1 MACINPILFKN
12 PRTNE
17 VNQQIMKRSG
27 ESPSFDAFLS
37 YDAVNRKSASQS
49 AKKAAANSARQP
61 FVPTAPP
68 VIVK

>member
-1 MACINPILFKN
+1 
-12 PRTNE
+12 
-17 VNQQIMKRSG
+17 MKRSG
-27 ESPSFDAFLS
+27 ENPSFDDFLT

-49 AKKAAANSARQP
+49 AKKAAADSARQP

>member
-1 MACINPILFKN
+1 
-12 PRTNE
+12 
-17 VNQQIMKRSG
+17 MKRSG
-27 ESPSFDAFLS
+27 ESPSFDAFLT

-49 AKKAAANSARQP
+49 AKKAAADSARQP

>member
-1 MACINPILFKN
+1 MMREDLEYFNAPSRWAIY
-12 PRTNE
+12 
-17 VNQQIMKRSG
+17 QQIMKRSG
-27 ESPSFDAFLS
+27 ESPSFDAFLT

-49 AKKAAANSARQP
+49 AKKAAAGSARQP